1 VTPLINKALPLL
13 RYRVHDRVKLGPVD
27 AHWPFKRIEQIIGR
41 STMCYVFKTPERRVF
56 IGTNFL
62 FFMDEQQEVAIYQ
75 FRQTGPDAV
84 ECLFV
89 PQPSVDVP
97 VLQQQLESLMRR
109 CLDDGDC
116 TSVKCSARMVA
127 QLSPDPRTGKVEQN
141 VPLADETA

>member
-1 VTPLINKALPLL
+1 
-13 RYRVHDRVKLGPVD
+13 
-27 AHWPFKRIEQIIGR
+27 
-41 STMCYVFKTPERRVF
+41 MCYVFKTPERRVF

-89 PQPSVDVP
+89 PQPCVDIA
-97 VLQQQLESLMRR
+97 VLEPQLEALMRR
-109 CLDDGDC
+109 CLDDGGC
-116 TSVKCSARMVA
+116 TSVRCSARAVT

-141 VPLADETA
+141 VPLPDETV